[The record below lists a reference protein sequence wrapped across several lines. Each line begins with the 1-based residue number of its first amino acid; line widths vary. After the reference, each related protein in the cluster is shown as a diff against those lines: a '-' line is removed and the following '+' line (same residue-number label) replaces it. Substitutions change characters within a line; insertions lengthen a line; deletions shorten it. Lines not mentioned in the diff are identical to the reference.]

1 MTDSQTTQNRMKRQ
15 PVDELEAITVFESD
29 DLSILILEAETG
41 RIVDANAAAIR
52 LFDLP
57 SEYGDLNLSAY
68 LSLTPDQFYDTL
80 REAERLGYLEFR
92 DHHAP
97 SATGR
102 RELRL
107 QGGLLR
113 WREHRCVFVI
123 AHESTGLEMGVYAD
137 EDAPLD
143 PLTGLPNKALFRD
156 RLEQAL
162 ARARRSK
169 ESFAVLFLDLDH
181 FKDVN
186 DTFGHLA
193 GDELLKAFAERLR
206 GFVRATDT
214 VARFGGDEF
223 VVLVTGLQDASH
235 SAILAQKIL
244 RSLST
249 PFQLDGHKVSVTTSI
264 GISLYHA
271 DLDRAD
277 DYLERADRALY
288 VAKEEGRNTYRF
300 HTETLDELFRSEVA
314 IGTDLHHALDDE
326 ELTIEYQPQIDLR
339 TNRVVGLEA
348 LARWKH
354 VRRGQVPPAEFIA
367 VAERTNLIVPLG
379 NWILHQA
386 CAQARKWLDQG
397 LLPDVLA
404 INLSPLQFK
413 DQELVANVRS
423 ALGES
428 GVPAERIELE
438 ITENVVMESMGGYH
452 ATLARLRSDG
462 IRFAIDDFGT
472 GYSSLKYLR
481 SFPAHKLKIAQE
493 FVSGVPE
500 DRNDTAIVRATIDL
514 AKDME
519 MTVIAEGAE
528 TAAQVEF
535 LRALRC
541 DQVQGFYFSRPL
553 TPADATDFLKA
564 NK

>member
-1 MTDSQTTQNRMKRQ
+1 MSDSQTTENRVTSQSIGKS
-15 PVDELEAITVFESD
+15 EAIAVFENN
-29 DLSILILEAETG
+29 DLSMLILEVETG
-41 RIVDANAAAIR
+41 RIVDANAAAMR

-57 SEYGDLNLSAY
+57 AEYGDLTFSAC
-68 LSLTPDQFYDTL
+68 LSLTQDQFHDMM

-97 SATGR
+97 SATGH
-102 RELRL
+102 REMRL

-113 WREHRCVFVI
+113 WRERGCVFVI
-123 AHESTGLEMGVYAD
+123 AHDLSEMEMGAHAD

-169 ESFAVLFLDLDH
+169 ENFAVLFLDLDH

-193 GDELLKAFAERLR
+193 GDALLKAFAERLR

-223 VVLVTGLQDASH
+223 VVLVTGLHDASH

-244 RSLST
+244 RSMAPPL
-249 PFQLDGHKVSVTTSI
+249 QLDGHEVSVTTSI

-271 DLDRAD
+271 ELDQAD

-288 VAKEEGRNTYRF
+288 VAKEEGRNTYCF

-339 TNRVVGLEA
+339 TNRIVGLEA

-354 VRRGQVPPAEFIA
+354 VRRGQVPPTEFIA

-379 NWILHQA
+379 NWVLHQA
-386 CAQARKWLDQG
+386 CAQARIWLDQG
-397 LLPDVLA
+397 LLPDIMA

-423 ALGES
+423 ALVES

-438 ITENVVMESMGGYH
+438 ITESIVMESMGGYH

-462 IRFAIDDFGT
+462 VRFAIDDFGT

-514 AKDME
+514 AKD
-519 MTVIAEGAE
+519 
-528 TAAQVEF
+528 
-535 LRALRC
+535 
-541 DQVQGFYFSRPL
+541 
-553 TPADATDFLKA
+553 
-564 NK
+564 

>member
-1 MTDSQTTQNRMKRQ
+1 MTDSQTTQSRMNSQ

-29 DLSILILEAETG
+29 DLSMLILEAETG

-57 SEYGDLNLSAY
+57 SEYGDLIFSAY
-68 LSLTPDQFYDTL
+68 LSLTQDQFHDML

-97 SATGR
+97 SIAGR

-113 WREHRCVFVI
+113 WRERRSVFVI
-123 AHESTGLEMGVYAD
+123 AHDLTGVEGSTHAD
-137 EDAPLD
+137 EDASLD
-143 PLTGLPNKALFRD
+143 SLTGLPSKTLFRD

-169 ESFAVLFLDLDH
+169 ENFAVLFLDLDH

-193 GDELLKAFAERLR
+193 GDELLRAFAERLR

-244 RSLST
+244 RSLAT
-249 PFQLDGHKVSVTTSI
+249 PFQIDGHEVSVTTSI

-379 NWILHQA
+379 NWVLHQA
-386 CAQARKWLDQG
+386 CAQAREWLDQG
-397 LLPDVLA
+397 LLPDIMA

-413 DQELVANVRS
+413 DQELVANVRN

-438 ITENVVMESMGGYH
+438 ITESIVMESMGGYH

-472 GYSSLKYLR
+472 GYSSLKHLR
-481 SFPAHKLKIAQE
+481 NFPAHKLKIAQE

-553 TPADATDFLKA
+553 TPEDATDFLKTH
-564 NK
+564 K

>member
-1 MTDSQTTQNRMKRQ
+1 
-15 PVDELEAITVFESD
+15 
-29 DLSILILEAETG
+29 
-41 RIVDANAAAIR
+41 
-52 LFDLP
+52 
-57 SEYGDLNLSAY
+57 
-68 LSLTPDQFYDTL
+68 
-80 REAERLGYLEFR
+80 
-92 DHHAP
+92 
-97 SATGR
+97 
-102 RELRL
+102 
-107 QGGLLR
+107 
-113 WREHRCVFVI
+113 
-123 AHESTGLEMGVYAD
+123 MGVNAD